1 MASKSN
7 AKIEKLKKIEKILID
22 ISIKIAKQGKGCLF
36 VIKQG
41 PLSYGLLM
49 EKDIKSF
56 DIFKNERR
64 LELLAVMDG
73 ACVIDIRGK
82 LLAYGAQIKNVKTLR
97 GFGTRH
103 SAAYTASQNN
113 IAILSSEEDRK
124 VKIFKKGKLIMQLDP
139 YEKNIEYKTKDAVN
153 ILESI
158 GAGAITTIGA
168 TVLAPTLGIAL
179 LPGIIIFG
187 VPYYLIK
194 RYGTSLKDYLVR
206 VHTKK
211 K

>member
-1 MASKSN
+1 MAKSN
-7 AKIEKLKKIEKILID
+7 AKTEKLKKIEKFLID

-41 PLSYGLLM
+41 RLNYGLLM

-64 LELLAVMDG
+64 LELLAIMDG
-73 ACVIDIRGK
+73 ACIIDLRGN
-82 LLAYGAQIKNVKTLR
+82 LLAYGAQIKNVKSFK
-97 GFGTRH
+97 GYGTRH
-103 SAAYTASQNN
+103 SAAYTASHNN
-113 IAILSSEEDRK
+113 IAILASEEDRK

-153 ILESI
+153 IMESI
-158 GAGAITTIGA
+158 GAGTITTLGA
-168 TVLAPTLGIAL
+168 TVLAPTLGISL

-187 VPYYLIK
+187 VPYYLIRK
-194 RYGTSLKDYLVR
+194 YGSHLKDYLIR
-206 VHTKK
+206 VHKR
-211 K
+211 